1 MKMDSVE
8 ALLLLKS
15 NGIAPEVIYV
25 DANHHYQA
33 VIRDIEGCLD
43 AFPDAVLIGDDWDYK
58 EVRDAVK
65 VVALK
70 YGKDLYV
77 HGNKCWTFAG
87 NECADRIK
95 AGGERHSN
103 NKDHNGVSSG
113 KGKEGIS
120 SDSHISTDQSLASL
134 LQRYKNKKSKLLA

>member
-1 MKMDSVE
+1 M
-8 ALLLLKS
+8 
-15 NGIAPEVIYV
+15 
-25 DANHHYQA
+25 
-33 VIRDIEGCLD
+33 
-43 AFPDAVLIGDDWDYK
+43 
-58 EVRDAVK
+58 K
-65 VVALK
+65 VVELK
-70 YGKDLYV
+70 YGKDRYV

>member
-1 MKMDSVE
+1 MVPMKMDSVE
-8 ALLLLKS
+8 ALLLLQS

-25 DANHHYQA
+25 DASHHYQA
-33 VIRDIEGCLD
+33 VIRDIEGCLV
-43 AFPDAVLIGDDWDYK
+43 AFPEAVLIGDDWDYK

-95 AGGERHSN
+95 AAAEKRS
-103 NKDHNGVSSG
+103 NKDHSG
-113 KGKEGIS
+113 ASNDKGTEAIS
-120 SDSHISTDQSLASL
+120 GDSQFSKDQSLASL
-134 LQRYKNKKSKLLA
+134 LQRYKKSKQ